1 MDLPMDPLM
10 RLPTLAQ
17 VAAAIVLFT
26 ALVANPARADGPRV
40 AVLPFDGGEAIGT
53 RVAMHEAL
61 ADAGVDLASL
71 SEAASAA
78 RRARVRGMSRRRI
91 ERVLELADVDAAVQ
105 GHTTVSGDRVTVRLV
120 LSGSDG
126 SVLLDLDAELDE
138 LDDVAAE
145 MQQALGRP
153 ARGLASRTARV
164 EREEPEAPPS
174 VRRAERASRRGERTT
189 PSAPVELPW
198 LVAGIGGS
206 ARMRDGSFDADDG
219 TRYHRAWYPS
229 IDLGAE
235 LRPFH
240 TASGVERGLFFR
252 ASFYHSVGLRSRGP
266 NDTIVDTAFWGLGAD
281 GGLLIN
287 VSDGWD
293 VGFALGVG
301 IDSFGLADSPA
312 TLVPTAVYGT
322 LRPGLRARA
331 QLLDELVVLDIG
343 AGYRWVFERGP
354 IAAAFGR
361 SGESHGFEAG
371 ATLGGSVD
379 VGFSWAVSADV
390 VTVVH
395 QMHGDAD
402 VISASG
408 GRDIGVRFG
417 ARIGLALR

>member
-1 MDLPMDPLM
+1 M
-10 RLPTLAQ
+10 RFPTLGPLSASL
-17 VAAAIVLFT
+17 VLCSL
-26 ALVANPARADGPRV
+26 LVAYPARADGPRV
-40 AVLPFDGGEAIGT
+40 AVLPFEGSEAIGT

-61 ADAGVDLASL
+61 ADEGVELASL

-78 RRARVRGMSRRRI
+78 RRARVRGMSRRQL
-91 ERVLELADVDAAVQ
+91 ERVLELADSDAVLQ
-105 GHTTVSGDRVTVRLV
+105 GRTTVSGDRVSVRLV
-120 LSGSDG
+120 LSDSEGE
-126 SVLLDLDAELDE
+126 VLLDRDASLDE
-138 LDDVAAE
+138 LDEVAADVH
-145 MQQALGRP
+145 QALGRP

-164 EREEPEAPPS
+164 EREEPEAPP
-174 VRRAERASRRGERTT
+174 ALARGERARAQRRE
-189 PSAPVELPW
+189 PREEPAEPAELPW

-206 ARMRDGSFDADDG
+206 ARMRDASFDADDG

-229 IDLGAE
+229 IDLAAE

-240 TASGVERGLFFR
+240 TASGVERGLFLR
-252 ASFYHSVGLRSRGP
+252 AAFFHSVGLRSRGP
-266 NDTIVDTAFWGLGAD
+266 NDTIVDTAFWGIGAD
-281 GGLLIN
+281 AGLLIN
-287 VSDGWD
+287 VSQGWD

-301 IDSFGLADSPA
+301 VDSFGLADTPA

-322 LRPGLRARA
+322 LRPGLRART

-395 QMHGDAD
+395 QMHGEAD
-402 VISASG
+402 VVSSSG